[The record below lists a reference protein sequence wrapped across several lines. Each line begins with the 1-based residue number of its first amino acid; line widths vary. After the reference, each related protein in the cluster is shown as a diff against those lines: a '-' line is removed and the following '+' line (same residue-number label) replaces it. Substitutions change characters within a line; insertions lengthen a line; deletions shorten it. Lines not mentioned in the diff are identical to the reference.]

1 MNDQFSADFVEL
13 DKFLRG
19 FASNISWARQKESIQ
34 NDFLRTTRYNYE
46 NLTHARIQALIAK
59 TGFDLDYTVEVEVGF
74 KLFKLPNANSFKSD
88 VQLWKSNNLRFL
100 IEYEST
106 NSADGRIL
114 WKDMQHYE
122 DSLANDIDEN
132 FPEYWLIMY
141 TFPDSA
147 VNSSDWG
154 AGDYPKRHWKY
165 PMMINNPHKFYKKVF
180 INPHDSGIPELMN
193 HPGIYKYTE
202 HEDWNRR
209 KIFLINLAV
218 NGLEI
223 DFPERFN
230 KRYCFEAPTG

>member
-13 DKFLRG
+13 DEFLRG
-19 FASNISWARQKESIQ
+19 FASNISWARQKGIIQ
-34 NDFLRTTRYNYE
+34 DDFLMTTKRNYE
-46 NLTHARIQALIAK
+46 YLTHARIHALIAK
-59 TGFDLDYTVEVEVGF
+59 TGFDLDYVVEIEAGF
-74 KLFKLPNANSFKSD
+74 RPRNANSFKSD

-114 WKDMQHYE
+114 TKDLAHYV
-122 DSLANDIDEN
+122 DSLTNNIDKD
-132 FPEYWLIMY
+132 FPEYWLIIY

-147 VNSSDWG
+147 VNSSDWD
-154 AGDYPKRHWKY
+154 AGYPKRYWKY

-180 INPHDSGIPELMN
+180 VNPQDSGIPKLMN

-202 HEDWNRR
+202 NEDWNRR
-209 KIFLINLAV
+209 KIFLINLTV

-230 KRYCFEAPTG
+230 KRYYLEATTE